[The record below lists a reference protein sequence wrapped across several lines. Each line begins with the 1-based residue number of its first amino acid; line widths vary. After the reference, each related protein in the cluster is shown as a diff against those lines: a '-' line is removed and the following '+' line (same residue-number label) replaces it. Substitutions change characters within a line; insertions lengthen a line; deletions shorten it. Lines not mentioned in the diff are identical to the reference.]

1 MNGALL
7 ALYHRAPSPLKSAA
21 ATTRGL
27 YLKSVRYGAETDAL
41 VDRALEADTAPRE
54 ASAARREDTLARF
67 LARAAARVPY
77 YREHFAERRRRG
89 ERPRV
94 EDLSSW
100 PLLTK
105 DVVRARALELLADDA
120 DPRALWR
127 ERTSGTTG
135 TPLTVFL
142 SRDAVRAWYALFE
155 ARVRR
160 WNGVSRRDR
169 WANLGGQLVAP
180 VDRAR
185 PPFWVWNAGL
195 AQLYMSSYHLAP
207 GRASG
212 YVAALR
218 ERRVRYLHGYAS
230 SLESLAFLGAEEG
243 LESPR
248 PTVALSNAEPLS
260 ARARARIEA
269 FFGCPVRDTYGMAE
283 IAAAASECAEG
294 ELHLWPEVGALEVLS
309 WDSDAPVPR
318 GEPGRLVATGLL
330 NAAMPLVRYVLGD
343 GGALADD
350 RRCACGRTL
359 PRLKSLEGREDDLVV
374 TPDGARVGRLDPVFK
389 ADLPIREAQIVQE
402 ARDQLV
408 VKVVPVRPL
417 SGDEREDLAARVKE
431 RVGSRVAVLVE
442 EVASLPR
449 GANGKLR
456 AVVSKVR
463 A

>member
-1 MNGALL
+1 
-7 ALYHRAPSPLKSAA
+7 
-21 ATTRGL
+21 
-27 YLKSVRYGAETDAL
+27 
-41 VDRALEADTAPRE
+41 
-54 ASAARREDTLARF
+54 
-67 LARAAARVPY
+67 
-77 YREHFAERRRRG
+77 
-89 ERPRV
+89 
-94 EDLSSW
+94 
-100 PLLTK
+100 
-105 DVVRARALELLADDA
+105 
-120 DPRALWR
+120 
-127 ERTSGTTG
+127 
-135 TPLTVFL
+135 
-142 SRDAVRAWYALFE
+142 
-155 ARVRR
+155 
-160 WNGVSRRDR
+160 
-169 WANLGGQLVAP
+169 

-243 LESPR
+243 LESPCL
-248 PTVALSNAEPLS
+248 TVALSNAEPLS

-309 WDSDAPVPR
+309 WDSDAPVTR

-408 VKVVPVRPL
+408 VKVVPMRPL